1 MQKMPV
7 AGMANQDICFIMQ
20 MQAILHVLPK
30 NRHLTGQPWLRWIGG
45 QGDVKDRLVTLGPTG
60 PTKALPSVFW
70 KNQTQKTPSG
80 QPEVDPTSALNSAL
94 TNSLPQKSPTAKE
107 QAP

>member
-45 QGDVKDRLVTLGPTG
+45 QGDVKDRLVTNR
-60 PTKALPSVFW
+60 AHQSFAISVL
-70 KNQTQKTPSG
+70 KKPNPKTPSG
-80 QPEVDPTSALNSAL
+80 QPEVDPTSALNSPL